1 MSYIKLPFGKTDKIE
16 KLVKLT
22 SFPKN
27 RNADFMFSQLSYLDI
42 IKKTEFQNFIIDI
55 ISAYRRL
62 TKLSSS
68 FHQNRSVFVQIQYI
82 KLY

>member
-27 RNADFMFSQLSYLDI
+27 RNADFMFSQL
-42 IKKTEFQNFIIDI
+42 
-55 ISAYRRL
+55 
-62 TKLSSS
+62 
-68 FHQNRSVFVQIQYI
+68 
-82 KLY
+82 